1 MFTRV
6 NLGYVVEME
15 PTRVNFKIWGQHG
28 IPELNGVN
36 LGRGSNSVLNRSI
49 QNLFNVDQRTWIG
62 FRKVIHYKMT
72 LHKKCFPLQ
81 FSSFFVQYE
90 NFSVKVSLRHD
101 FLFHDKTRFHSRAI
115 YFLLEQLNLL

>member
-1 MFTRV
+1 MFTGV

-49 QNLFNVDQRTWIG
+49 QNLFNVDQRTWMG

-72 LHKKCFPLQ
+72 LRKKCFPLR

-90 NFSVKVSLRHD
+90 NFSVKVSLRLD
-101 FLFHDKTRFHSRAI
+101 FLFQSNLHVDGRV
-115 YFLLEQLNLL
+115 YFLIFI